1 MHARVII
8 YESQKHATRGQK
20 LIITSEL
27 AVIVVQS
34 SLSNPAPFATAF
46 SAGLTRV
53 LD

>member
-1 MHARVII
+1 MCGMGGGGGVRMPLCV
-8 YESQKHATRGQK
+8 KV
-20 LIITSEL
+20 L
-27 AVIVVQS
+27 QS